1 MVKDFY
7 QAGEDAWLVG
17 LSYDFSHVGMDGLSS
32 FFNYANGNTSAAS
45 PDEEEFDITVDYR
58 FKKDFLKGLWLR
70 LRYAY
75 VDQDGPE
82 GIDVKD
88 FRAIVNYE
96 LNIL

>member
-58 FKKDFLKGLWLR
+58 FKK
-70 LRYAY
+70 
-75 VDQDGPE
+75 